1 MVSEK
6 RYKTTLNKMKGSE
19 FRYMFNIYYI
29 NYAKA
34 YEIAMLIDNKIL
46 ESKTKEKDNTIAGNI
61 NGRAD
66 ANSFEKAPFI
76 GKYMPKLD
84 IDGAL
89 NGTKSSKVIDT
100 VKVITTKS
108 TILDRIYSKA
118 KEVNKLQD
126 KTIGNLIK
134 IRNVSLKVK
143 NENDILGV
151 KTLLSGAIKDIA
163 VEGVG
168 NINFPNLLEAI
179 FKDSAYIL
187 EGTLPKEKFKKEEKV
202 IIKIPM
208 QAENEMENQYSISDL
223 EIGKVTLAGIYRGSY
238 ERKELNEKLN
248 RFLEKSE
255 SDMMSAQE
263 VGIASDDDIE
273 DDTST
278 IVHYI
283 DIIAVVQDIYF

>member
-1 MVSEK
+1 
-6 RYKTTLNKMKGSE
+6 
-19 FRYMFNIYYI
+19 MFNIYYI

-34 YEIAMLIDNKIL
+34 YEIAMLIDNKVL
-46 ESKTKEKDNTIAGNI
+46 ESKTKEKDTSIEGHI
-61 NGRAD
+61 NGKAD
-66 ANSFEKAPFI
+66 VTSLDKVPFI

-84 IDGAL
+84 VDGVL

-126 KTIGNLIK
+126 KTIGHLIK
-134 IRNVSLKVK
+134 IRNVTLKVK

-151 KTLLSGAIKDIA
+151 KTLLSGAIKEIA
-163 VEGVG
+163 VEGIG

-187 EGTLPKEKFKKEEKV
+187 EGTLPKKKFNKEESV

-208 QAENEMENQYSISDL
+208 QPENEMENQDSISDL
-223 EIGKVTLAGIYRGSY
+223 EIGMVTLVGIYRGSY
-238 ERKELNEKLN
+238 KRKELNEKLN

-255 SDMMSAQE
+255 GDTMSAQE
-263 VGIASDDDIE
+263 AGIASDDDIE
-273 DDTST
+273 DDDS
-278 IVHYI
+278 ISIHYI
-283 DIIAVVQDIYF
+283 DIIAVVQDINF

>member
-1 MVSEK
+1 
-6 RYKTTLNKMKGSE
+6 
-19 FRYMFNIYYI
+19 MFNIYYI

-46 ESKTKEKDNTIAGNI
+46 EGKTNEKDNFIEGDI
-61 NGRAD
+61 NGKVGVASLD
-66 ANSFEKAPFI
+66 KVPFI

-84 IDGAL
+84 IDGTL

-223 EIGKVTLAGIYRGSY
+223 EIGKVTLVGIYRGSY
-238 ERKELNEKLN
+238 ERKELDEKLN

-255 SDMMSAQE
+255 GDMMSAQE
-263 VGIASDDDIE
+263 AGIASDDDIE
-273 DDTST
+273 DDAST

-283 DIIAVVQDIYF
+283 DIIAVVQDINF